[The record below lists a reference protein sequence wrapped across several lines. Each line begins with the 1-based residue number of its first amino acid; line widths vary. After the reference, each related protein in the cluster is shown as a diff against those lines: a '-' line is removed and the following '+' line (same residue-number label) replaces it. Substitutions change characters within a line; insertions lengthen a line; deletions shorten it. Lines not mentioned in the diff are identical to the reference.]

1 MEPVDKVKRYLAEQG
16 IEIDVVTFETS
27 TRTAEMAAE
36 ALNTELG
43 NSVKSLLLLAD
54 RKPVLV
60 LCPGSKRVD
69 TGKVA
74 RKMGVRKVKMADAN
88 TVKELTGYAVGGIPP
103 VAHKQ
108 ALSILIDRSFLNREA
123 IYAGA
128 GAANAMFR
136 ISASELIRVT
146 HGEVID
152 VTE

>member
-1 MEPVDKVKRYLAEQG
+1 MEPVDRVKSYLAEQG

-43 NSVKSLLLLAD
+43 NIVKSLLLLAD

-69 TGKVA
+69 TRKVA
-74 RKMGVRKVKMADAN
+74 RKMGARKVKMADAN

-128 GAANAMFR
+128 GATNTMFR